1 MDFVKAVPKP
11 NTDLSYD
18 QLQLTPIEGYLLS
31 RIDGVSS
38 VDDIA
43 SLSGLPYDQ
52 ALGVIRALWEKRVF
66 VIDGLEPQAREK
78 QAAAGIDLTDSE
90 KDSVERMLGTI
101 TNGTFYQILSVPPT
115 VKPDEVKKKF
125 FELSKVYHPDR
136 YFKKNIGPY
145 KEKLT
150 LIFKKLSEAYEVLY
164 DPRKKKWYDA
174 ALAGAQPGIQQSQSS
189 PRTDVFRERSVR
201 VPDKEATV
209 RRESPPAAAPHRPE
223 PQERTVKMEK
233 PESPG
238 AELDRRLSR
247 MKETL
252 DSNELEQGLRE
263 LDSLKEIRDPR
274 IPLLMADYYLRQ
286 NDLLSARD
294 YTQMAIEYD
303 TGNIKAYE
311 MLGSIYMKFKL
322 YRNAL
327 KVYETI
333 KDIAPEDTHAEKMI
347 QEIKSFIED

>member
-11 NTDLSYD
+11 NSTISYNN
-18 QLQLTPIEGYLLS
+18 LQLTPIEGYLLS

-52 ALGVIRALWEKRVF
+52 ALDVIRTLWEKRVF
-66 VIDGLEPQAREK
+66 VIDGLEPENGRSKTGFDLSEDEENAIEK
-78 QAAAGIDLTDSE
+78 MFET
-90 KDSVERMLGTI
+90 V
-101 TNGTFYQILSVPPT
+101 TNGTFYQILSVPFT
-115 VKPDEVKKKF
+115 VKPEDVKKKF
-125 FELSKVYHPDR
+125 FELSKLYHPDR

-145 KEKLT
+145 KDKLSM
-150 LIFKKLSEAYEVLY
+150 IFKKLSEAYEVLY
-164 DPRKKKWYDA
+164 DPQKKKWYDA
-174 ALAGAQPGIQQSQSS
+174 ALTSARPAAARPPVS
-189 PRTDVFRERSVR
+189 PRTDERR
-201 VPDKEATV
+201 VSTRKAPDTEATV
-209 RRESPPAAAPHRPE
+209 RLETPPSAEAVQSQPPD
-223 PQERTVKMEK
+223 RTVKLEK
-233 PESPG
+233 PEAPG
-238 AELDRRLSR
+238 TELDQKITR

-252 DSNELEQGLRE
+252 DNNKLEQGLRE
-263 LDSLKEIRDPR
+263 LDSLKDIRDAR
-274 IPLLMADYYLRQ
+274 IPLLMADYYLRH

-303 TGNIKAYE
+303 TNNIKAYE

-333 KDIAPEDTHAEKMI
+333 KGIAPADTHADMMI
-347 QEIKSFIED
+347 QEIKSLIED